1 MTRRVVVAVLAGATV
16 TAGTAAAQTVR
27 LLKFTPD
34 VVVPGRTA
42 PALMEVETAA
52 APDTYAIAV
61 VGTSGVLKRSATV
74 TLTVH

>member
-42 PALMEVETAA
+42 PALMEVETA
-52 APDTYAIAV
+52 PDTYAIAV